1 MPSILFPLLL
11 NFINLAIMS
20 VELLSKVEYSN
31 LLSINWNEQKIQT
44 NFRLIVDALGMQ
56 QQTTSSLQAQI
67 DKIREEMSHVVNK
80 TENKVQTSMKEVLA
94 PAVSSKSIAPQPS
107 AESNDKLLTDLAKEI

>member
-1 MPSILFPLLL
+1 
-11 NFINLAIMS
+11 MS

-56 QQTTSSLQAQI
+56 QQTNSSLQSQI
-67 DKIREEMSHVVNK
+67 DRLREEMVNAR
-80 TENKVQTSMKEVLA
+80 NKV
-94 PAVSSKSIAPQPS
+94 
-107 AESNDKLLTDLAKEI
+107 